1 MSLVRLLARHRE
13 AGLTELE
20 CSTLARKLG
29 GLTTAEIAAEDGV
42 SARAVR
48 ERTARAAKKLGA
60 YNARLVLEE
69 SPDGTESTDA

>member
-29 GLTTAEIAAEDGV
+29 GHMRMRSIAENQPFCTKNSCAA
-42 SARAVR
+42 
-48 ERTARAAKKLGA
+48 
-60 YNARLVLEE
+60 YI
-69 SPDGTESTDA
+69 